1 MINTINKLREPK
13 VNDDSKVISWTFGIE
28 IECTE
33 TQDDDGNNIN
43 EYLEES
49 VTVEEP
55 KSVDSFTKVEID
67 ALYDSLGLL
76 AKVTNKLDCVKAKPT
91 VSFNYDDLQ

>member
-33 TQDDDGNNIN
+33 TEQNCYI
-43 EYLEES
+43 EES